1 MRNGLKI
8 VVFAFTALLWQKA
21 IGQDADWSNP
31 EKFRSRTAYT
41 KVLGQNEHGIYAL
54 RSRNR
59 AFSRKVYVQMYRENM
74 GQVFNKLLPGLKNAY
89 FENAFVYADGLR
101 MFKSQYNR
109 KTRLIDLVAQKYT
122 QEAEPTGEEVL
133 VSSALQRDYSDDGDY
148 AITRSTDFSKIV
160 CFHTEIAQ
168 SKSTVI
174 EMVVMDGQELKELNR
189 KKVELPFKYASFV
202 PLETLVSNT
211 GNAYFIFR
219 VEADDKRKND
229 FEYLGYYLFAYNAAT
244 DELTDFYLNTEDTYL
259 SKPHITLD
267 YFNNKVIVNGF
278 YSLEKAGNSKGIL
291 DFGLDMATH
300 MPIYQ
305 NLLPYPETFVADVLG
320 RQAAQ
325 NGEELRDFYIR
336 KIVPRSDGG
345 YMLLAEEFYTST
357 QTYTF
362 TVNGMMQ
369 MGTRDLYN
377 YGKVGVLS
385 VSKFGEIEWGK
396 VINKNQTSSLDLG
409 YYSSIFVVAL
419 KNSINIFY
427 NDEFR
432 GNSEITQY
440 TIDNKGKLTSK
451 LLFKNQSSSI
461 AVVPREAMQLDAAT
475 VLFPTAKDR
484 KFAFLK
490 LLVN

>member
-1 MRNGLKI
+1 
-8 VVFAFTALLWQKA
+8 
-21 IGQDADWSNP
+21 
-31 EKFRSRTAYT
+31 
-41 KVLGQNEHGIYAL
+41 
-54 RSRNR
+54 
-59 AFSRKVYVQMYRENM
+59 
-74 GQVFNKLLPGLKNAY
+74 
-89 FENAFVYADGLR
+89 
-101 MFKSQYNR
+101 
-109 KTRLIDLVAQKYT
+109 
-122 QEAEPTGEEVL
+122 
-133 VSSALQRDYSDDGDY
+133 
-148 AITRSTDFSKIV
+148 
-160 CFHTEIAQ
+160 
-168 SKSTVI
+168 
-174 EMVVMDGQELKELNR
+174 
-189 KKVELPFKYASFV
+189 
-202 PLETLVSNT
+202 
-211 GNAYFIFR
+211 
-219 VEADDKRKND
+219 
-229 FEYLGYYLFAYNAAT
+229 
-244 DELTDFYLNTEDTYL
+244 
-259 SKPHITLD
+259 
-267 YFNNKVIVNGF
+267 
-278 YSLEKAGNSKGIL
+278 
-291 DFGLDMATH
+291 
-300 MPIYQ
+300 
-305 NLLPYPETFVADVLG
+305 VADVLG